1 MLQFILFRGHKHLL
15 CRMEI
20 ELRIIEIDFG
30 ENDTDESL
38 CLVQTILEGFHI
50 LRGRIPA
57 AIRRL
62 IVRAF

>member
-1 MLQFILFRGHKHLL
+1 MLQIVLLCSHKHLF

-20 ELRIIEIDFG
+20 ELRIIEVDLG
-30 ENDTDESL
+30 ENDADESL
-38 CLVQTILEGFHI
+38 SLVQTILKSFHI

-62 IVRAF
+62 IIRAF